1 MRGWGLLPAKSES
14 DGPALSRSWNEVVRL
29 WGRVSDAEV
38 SEAAVANVR
47 EFVGDGRRKRRD
59 EGWRGGAC
67 RQRNLLA
74 VPAIV
79 RVERQNEAP
88 DRSNVESFSWSST
101 EYGTDAKAG

>member
-1 MRGWGLLPAKSES
+1 VRGWGLLPAKSES